1 MSSEEKDD
9 WSKGFATLVAKTH
22 REQAKWFLNGFW
34 NEGGEDAAED
44 VWKITHHFVELGCG
58 QKILYGKKKQN
69 LEEGCDLDEVKSHRI
84 LEILGET
91 MTVLALRKRLDAL
104 DIDNNKRMS
113 LSEYLLDKYGKT
125 PSKLVNAPQGTIEG
139 KELEEAEK
147 KVTQAQELLDEAL
160 VAKDDC
166 EKKEAPLKKAN
177 EELKAVVDEIQEIE
191 KKRAEKIAKLD
202 GKINNKKNS
211 TVTIGRAK
219 SEKDQ
224 LLSED
229 PLPLRKAK
237 LTQKAQLKK
246 VKKARKPFKKATD
259 LAKEK
264 HEDAEKAFKDAEDF
278 LNELKNRG
286 GTPHGS
292 IWWMSRELQEKKKF
306 MP

>member
-22 REQAKWFLNGFW
+22 REQAKWFLNAFW
-34 NEGGEDAAED
+34 NDGQEGTAEEI
-44 VWKITHHFVELGCG
+44 WKITHHFVELDCG
-58 QKILYGKKKQN
+58 QKILYGKKKQT
-69 LEEGCDLDEVKSHRI
+69 LDEGCDLNEVKSHRI

-125 PSKLVNAPQGTIEG
+125 PSKLVNAPQGTIES
-139 KELEEAEK
+139 KELEEAEE
-147 KVTQAQELLDEAL
+147 KVSQAQEMLDVAL
-160 VAKDDC
+160 TA
-166 EKKEAPLKKAN
+166 KKECEELEAPFKKAN
-177 EELKAVVDEIQEIE
+177 EELQAVVDEIAEIE
-191 KKRAEKIAKLD
+191 KKRADKILKLD
-202 GKINNKKNS
+202 KKINDKKNS
-211 TVTIGRAK
+211 TVTIGRAR
-219 SEKDQ
+219 SEKEQ

-237 LTQKAQLKK
+237 ITQKAQLKK

-259 LAKEK
+259 IAKEK
-264 HEDAEKAFKDAEDF
+264 HEDAETAFKEAEDF

-292 IWWMSRELQEKKKF
+292 IWWMSRELEEKKKY